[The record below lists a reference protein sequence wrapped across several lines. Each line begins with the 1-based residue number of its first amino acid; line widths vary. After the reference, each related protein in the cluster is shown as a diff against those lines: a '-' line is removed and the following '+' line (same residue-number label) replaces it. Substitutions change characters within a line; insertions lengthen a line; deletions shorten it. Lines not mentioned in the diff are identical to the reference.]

1 MKRVALLCLALAV
14 ALTARP
20 SSAQQ
25 LEIRFLDVGQGD
37 AALIRS
43 ATKTLLIDAGGSTGV
58 VTYLR
63 AFHIDTIDLVIAS
76 HNHADH
82 IGGMSGVLHSTVV
95 RFYMDNG
102 VPQTTATYQRTIQ
115 AVQASGA
122 QYLNATNRTI
132 TLGAARL
139 HILGPPADV
148 PRTTH
153 DAPRTS
159 SQNNASVGVLIEYGE
174 FHALFT
180 GDSELHELDHW
191 LSTGAIPHVHVVKV
205 AHHGSPNGTST
216 AWIEA
221 THPQVA
227 VISVGAGNSYG
238 HPSAGVIAEWE
249 SAGARVYRT
258 DRDGSVLVLA
268 NDDGSFVVTTAR
280 ADTSGVVQVRPF
292 ARDTAAPTIAQPAMS
307 PACYKICTWG
317 KACGNSCINAAYQCH
332 QPSGCACNAKP

>member
-20 SSAQQ
+20 ISAQQ

-43 ATKTLLIDAGGSTGV
+43 GTKTLLIDAGGSTGV
-58 VTYLR
+58 VSYLR

-82 IGGMSGVLHSTVV
+82 IGGMSGVLHSAVV

-102 VPQTTATYQRTIQ
+102 VPHTTATYQRTIQ
-115 AVQASGA
+115 AVRASGA
-122 QYLNATNRTI
+122 QYLRPTARTI
-132 TLGAARL
+132 TLGDA
-139 HILGPPADV
+139 HIRILPPPPSGQD
-148 PRTTH
+148 
-153 DAPRTS
+153 
-159 SQNNASVGVLIEYGE
+159 QNNTSVGVLIEYGE

-180 GDSELHELDHW
+180 GDSELHELDYW
-191 LSTGAIPHVHVVKV
+191 LSTGAISHVHVVKV
-205 AHHGSPNGTST
+205 AHHGSPNGTSA

-221 THPQVA
+221 SHPQVA
-227 VISVGAGNSYG
+227 LISVGAGNSYV
-238 HPSAGVIAEWE
+238 HPSAAVIAEWE
-249 SAGARVYRT
+249 GAGARVYRT

-280 ADTSGVVQVRPF
+280 ADTGGVVQLRPVVQ
-292 ARDTAAPTIAQPAMS
+292 DTTAPASGQPVTA
-307 PACYKICTWG
+307 PACCRICTRG

>member
-14 ALTARP
+14 ALTAGP
-20 SSAQQ
+20 ISAQQ

-43 ATKTLLIDAGGSTGV
+43 GTKNLIIDAGGSAAV
-58 VTYLR
+58 VSYLR

-82 IGGMSGVLHSTVV
+82 IGGMSGVLHSAVV

-115 AVQASGA
+115 AVQASGT
-122 QYLNATNRTI
+122 QYLRPTARTI
-132 TLGAARL
+132 TLGDA
-139 HILGPPADV
+139 HIRILPPPIGQD
-148 PRTTH
+148 
-153 DAPRTS
+153 
-159 SQNNASVGVLIEYGE
+159 QNNASVGVLIEYGE

-180 GDSELHELDHW
+180 GDSELHELDYW
-191 LSTGAIPHVHVVKV
+191 LTTGAIPHVHVVKV
-205 AHHGSPNGTST
+205 AHHGSPNGTSA

-238 HPSAGVIAEWE
+238 HPSAAVIAEWE

-258 DRDGSVLVLA
+258 DRDGSVLILA
-268 NDDGSFVVTTAR
+268 NDDGSFVVTTAN
-280 ADTSGVVQVRPF
+280 ADPKGVVQFHPY
-292 ARDTAAPTIAQPAMS
+292 ARDTAAAEAARPVTS
-307 PACYKICTWG
+307 PSCCRVCATG
-317 KACGNSCINAAYQCH
+317 KPCGNSCISRDKQCH
-332 QPSGCACNAKP
+332 QPPGCACGAKP